1 MMRALLAEIVKLRR
15 SNYTLIAL
23 AVVTIA
29 PALASVIVASLL
41 DPNQAES
48 LGLTPEA
55 AAQIGEPG
63 WPLIFTSVADLVGT
77 GLGTIMFSIMAAS
90 LFVREHQSGTMKMM
104 LTVPVTRA
112 SIVVAKLV
120 ALAGWIG
127 LILVYLIGASL
138 VAGIL
143 GGLDA
148 PLPAEMLSGILLLIR
163 VTVLIYLSLGVVCFL
178 ASLGKG
184 YLLPMGFAGAMLAI
198 AVIFANNPAAAYVP
212 WVMPAIEATSST
224 GDVGPLSAIHWVIAV
239 AVFVASGVAT
249 WIRLRFSDAPR

>member
-15 SNYTLIAL
+15 SNFTLIAI
-23 AVVTIA
+23 AVLTIA
-29 PALASVIVASLL
+29 PALSAVIVASLL

-55 AAQIGEPG
+55 AAQLGEPG
-63 WPLIFTSVADLVGT
+63 WPLIFSSVANLLGT

-104 LTVPVTRA
+104 LTVPVSRV

-120 ALAGWIG
+120 ALAGWMG

-138 VAGIL
+138 IAGIL
-143 GGLDA
+143 GGLST
-148 PLPAEMLSGILLLIR
+148 PPPGEVLSGILLIIR
-163 VTVLIYLSLGVVCFL
+163 VTVLTYFGLGAVCFL

-184 YLLPMGFAGAMLAI
+184 YLLPVGFAGAMLTI
-198 AVIFANNPAAAYVP
+198 AVIFVNSPAAAYVP
-212 WVMPAIEATSST
+212 WVMPAIEGTEAT
-224 GDVGPLSAIHWVIAV
+224 GDADPLTAIHWVIAV
-239 AVFVASGVAT
+239 VTFVASGVAT